1 MLHMGRL
8 PGSGRAGIGTLG
20 ILPMFSFK
28 KSVFA
33 SVDWAL
39 MARENESRL
48 AKTSAFV
55 MDLARKKRIS
65 CSTPLKVFPY
75 VTLQETFRLIQSG
88 KYLDKIALEIQK
100 GDTIIVSR
108 FL

>member
-1 MLHMGRL
+1 MGRSIE
-8 PGSGRAGIGTLG
+8 SGRAGIGALG
-20 ILPMFSFK
+20 KLPKFSFK
-28 KSVFA
+28 KIVFA

-39 MARENESRL
+39 MVRENESRL
-48 AKTSAFV
+48 AKTSASV
-55 MDLARKKRIS
+55 MDLAREKRIS

-88 KYLDKIALEIQK
+88 KYLDKIALEIQD
-100 GDTIIVSR
+100 GDTIIASR